1 MIASFGQ
8 TSIHEPH
15 SVQISGST
23 TALSSSS
30 IAPMGHS
37 STHTPQPS
45 HESPTTAGMRPVN
58 IYLFKTITVMESDEE
73 RIVRYIKKLIDERV
87 SKDGINLL
95 DLRKANDVAS
105 ELGLDL
111 DGIKKIFD
119 ELNRMLDKRYKGM
132 LSETS
137 ML

>member
-1 MIASFGQ
+1 
-8 TSIHEPH
+8 
-15 SVQISGST
+15 
-23 TALSSSS
+23 
-30 IAPMGHS
+30 
-37 STHTPQPS
+37 
-45 HESPTTAGMRPVN
+45 
-58 IYLFKTITVMESDEE
+58 MESDEE